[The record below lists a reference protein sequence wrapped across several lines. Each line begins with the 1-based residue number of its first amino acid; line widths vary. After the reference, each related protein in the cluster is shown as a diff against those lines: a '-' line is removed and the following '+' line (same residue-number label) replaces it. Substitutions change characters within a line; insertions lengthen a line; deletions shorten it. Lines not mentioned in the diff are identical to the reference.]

1 MQDPTLLS
9 SFSFL
14 VWRLSQI
21 GQLKKITWL
30 GSVEPIRLEMHL
42 CFWNHNSSI
51 LFIACSLVQPSLC
64 GCLAFWCFFE
74 SGVTLWNWMRILRPA
89 GFSLY
94 KHFYLV
100 LCDCNWSFFLNDV
113 SRISQI
119 CFLLCKV
126 PRWKFPSR
134 SCFEYPWRQ
143 SKLAC
148 VT

>member
-9 SFSFL
+9 SFSYL

-21 GQLKKITWL
+21 GQLKKKTWL

-42 CFWNHNSSI
+42 CFWNHSSSI

-100 LCDCNWSFFLNDV
+100 LCDCNWSFFKMMFPEYHRFVSSCAKSQDENFPVVPALNIHEDN
-113 SRISQI
+113 
-119 CFLLCKV
+119 
-126 PRWKFPSR
+126 
-134 SCFEYPWRQ
+134 Q
-143 SKLAC
+143 SWP
-148 VT
+148 V